1 MRVKAL
7 EPLTMMVRGANTPQ
21 DLKAAAL
28 NALAQVCRHH
38 DELVNQVANQGVLQS
53 AVTALTD
60 KMTPAIR
67 RNAAALLLQATQK
80 TPDLAEVVCKG
91 GAPAALQKYMALEA
105 GNVDGLLAGIMI
117 TALLAKA
124 VVDSGAGLPVIEA
137 LKHSDSQVMGCSAWA
152 VEQMAQHGEECAGP
166 LIEAGALQHL
176 MDMAAR
182 VPKKDLDL
190 AAKVKAS
197 TKALFTH
204 TAWPPNPNPNP
215 PPTLLCRGISVTG
228 YCQDMHD
235 KHARTR
241 PDGRP
246 TSM

>member
-1 MRVKAL
+1 
-7 EPLTMMVRGANTPQ
+7 
-21 DLKAAAL
+21 
-28 NALAQVCRHH
+28 
-38 DELVNQVANQGVLQS
+38 
-53 AVTALTD
+53 
-60 KMTPAIR
+60 MTPAIR

-117 TALLAKA
+117 TGTMSSYKALLAKA

-182 VPKKDLDL
+182 SV
-190 AAKVKAS
+190 AKQE
-197 TKALFTH
+197 LPGGLQ
-204 TAWPPNPNPNP
+204 PPQ
-215 PPTLLCRGISVTG
+215 L
-228 YCQDMHD
+228 
-235 KHARTR
+235 
-241 PDGRP
+241 
-246 TSM
+246 